1 MLLYKYTH
9 VHVSI
14 EFEMFMMRV
23 FFTHSLLFSSFLFGG
38 GGIMPEIYQTYWESF
53 VVMCC
58 RIKEIVLQ
66 IGTLIFLSDF
76 PPLDLLYLYFLYF

>member
-23 FFTHSLLFSSFLFGG
+23 FFTHSLLFSPFLFGG
-38 GGIMPEIYQTYWESF
+38 GRGGIMPEIYQH
-53 VVMCC
+53 
-58 RIKEIVLQ
+58 
-66 IGTLIFLSDF
+66 IGKNL
-76 PPLDLLYLYFLYF
+76 